1 MLSVPHP
8 VRAFE
13 GNHGG
18 YLAQPSTFGSA
29 QPCGWRGETV
39 VTERAEVSVLG
50 PSNSLLVE
58 TTRLASDPV
67 VPRGVLPRDHALHSP
82 LVSNRTREIEL
93 LLTCARLN
101 QDVTSQA
108 RIKALVEQDLDW
120 NSVIITAHQHRVLPL
135 VWRSLEHIAPDRVPE
150 EAMRRLRNA
159 SHGNVR
165 RNLRLTG
172 ELVRV
177 LDLLR
182 LHDIPCIPY
191 KGPVL
196 AARIYGDVSLRQF
209 TDLDLIVLPTD
220 VARTRSLLVNH
231 GYEAGAGVNTEKD
244 LTLRRDDLESYL
256 ELHWGA
262 TTELDPIQI
271 PSEVLWRDLEVFSL
285 AGKSV
290 QTPRYEDLLVI
301 LCIHGAKHAWDR
313 LIWLCDVAEIV
324 RSRRLDWNRAIDQAT
339 SLGAAR
345 MLFLGL
351 TLADQLLGAEPP
363 SDIAD
368 RIRKDPAM
376 DTIPGQVAGW
386 LFASSPAS
394 RAEREHFFLRLRENS
409 ADKVRIALK
418 HAKIFLAPTSRD
430 TEIFPVPKYLSWTL
444 YPLRIVRVGF
454 EYGISPFTRFF
465 RGIFRQ

>member
-1 MLSVPHP
+1 M
-8 VRAFE
+8 
-13 GNHGG
+13 
-18 YLAQPSTFGSA
+18 
-29 QPCGWRGETV
+29 
-39 VTERAEVSVLG
+39 LG
-50 PSNSLLVE
+50 P
-58 TTRLASDPV
+58 
-67 VPRGVLPRDHALHSP
+67 P
-82 LVSNRTREIEL
+82 LFSNRTREIQL
-93 LLTCARLN
+93 LLACARLN
-101 QDVTSQA
+101 HDLTNQA
-108 RIKALVEQDLDW
+108 RINALVEQDLDW

-135 VWRSLEHIAPDRVPE
+135 VWRSLEHIADGRVPE
-150 EAMRRLRNA
+150 DATRRLRSASRANA
-159 SHGNVR
+159 R

-209 TDLDLIVLPTD
+209 TDLDLIVHPND
-220 VARTRSLLVNH
+220 VARTRSLLVTH
-231 GYEAGAGVNTEKD
+231 GYEGGGEVNTEKD

-256 ELHWGA
+256 EIHWGA

-271 PSEVLWRDLEVFSL
+271 PSDVLWRDLEVFSL
-285 AGKSV
+285 AGKSLR
-290 QTPRYEDLLVI
+290 THRYEDLLVI

-324 RSRRLDWNRAIDQAT
+324 RSQRLDWHRAIERAT

-351 TLADQLLGAEPP
+351 TLAHQLLGAEPP
-363 SDIAD
+363 ADIAH

-376 DTIPGQVAGW
+376 GTVPGQVAGW

-394 RAEREHFFLRLRENS
+394 RAEREQFFLRLRENS
-409 ADKVRIALK
+409 ADKVRIAFK

-430 TEIFPVPKYLSWTL
+430 AEIFPVPKYLNWTL
-444 YPLRIVRVGF
+444 YPLRIVRVGL

-465 RGIFRQ
+465 RGIFRS